1 MNSLE
6 LLFTSITFLAST
18 QKSIINSHNFAWIG
32 VTFPTAARKLTDYQN
47 IDLTITKM
55 ARLYNLKE
63 EPSAP

>member
-18 QKSIINSHNFAWIG
+18 QKNIINSHNFAWIG

-47 IDLTITKM
+47 ID
-55 ARLYNLKE
+55 
-63 EPSAP
+63 